1 MRLFSENISE
11 NKGYVVFVEAKDN
24 NSTFVFEKDH
34 QKVPIFV
41 FSNDIPLGGEI
52 TIIRN
57 SRNASNTFS
66 IGFYLIGGVFNG
78 LVQASID
85 LPTDA

>member
-1 MRLFSENISE
+1 MRLFSDSG
-11 NKGYVVFVEAKDN
+11 GYVVFVEAKDN

-34 QKVPIFV
+34 KKVPIFV

-57 SRNASNTFS
+57 SRNASSAGST
-66 IGFYLIGGVFNG
+66 GFYLVGGVFNG
-78 LVQASID
+78 FVQAY
-85 LPTDA
+85 LEQPTDA